1 MRVSNAS
8 GPAGCRG
15 LELVH
20 QSVECHVW
28 RIIDAFAFVSES
40 V

>member
-1 MRVSNAS
+1 M
-8 GPAGCRG
+8 PAGQRDAGG